1 MFHFGKAS
9 TKQSAARQ
17 WSYMFTCICGNIFST
32 VASTSIGFHNTTAII
47 NLDEN
52 LFISKSLQDHDCIH
66 ISSHW
71 NQLGSPSATFP
82 DLPGPSLG
90 PRWAL
95 LDLFGPSL
103 DLLGPASFWD
113 SQQTRL
119 SQKDDQ
125 QSPTFKIVQTQPFL
139 ETDFFIRGH
148 CAVRIAP
155 PQNVHTWGFSCLACT
170 SESRP
175 PSKI

>member
-1 MFHFGKAS
+1 MIMYVHLHLWQYLFHCCQHLNWFPQHHRHNQSWWKSFYFKITPGSWLYPYLLSLKS
-9 TKQSAARQ
+9 TRV
-17 WSYMFTCICGNIFST
+17 T
-32 VASTSIGFHNTTAII
+32 
-47 NLDEN
+47 L
-52 LFISKSLQDHDCIH
+52 
-66 ISSHW
+66 
-71 NQLGSPSATFP
+71 P